1 MALALLAP
9 APYDLATLLGD
20 RDTPTLIRPE
30 LERRLLDAYAAA
42 WAARGGAPWEREHL
56 WDVYAA
62 CALQK
67 AFKVVG
73 RFHYL
78 DTVKGKPGY
87 LRYLPPTWRQIAR
100 LLAARPDLAPVQ
112 RILAQYAPELR
123 S

>member
-1 MALALLAP
+1 
-9 APYDLATLLGD
+9 LLGD
-20 RDTPTLIRPE
+20 RVTPTVIRSD
-30 LERRLLDAYAAA
+30 LEQRLLDSYATA
-42 WAARGGAPWEREHL
+42 WAAAGGTTWSRDQLWEI
-56 WDVYAA
+56 YAT

-78 DTVKGKPGY
+78 DKVKGKPGY
-87 LRYLPPTWRQIAR
+87 LRYLPPTWRQIDR
-100 LLAARPDLAPVQ
+100 LLAMRTDLAPVR

>member
-1 MALALLAP
+1 
-9 APYDLATLLGD
+9 
-20 RDTPTLIRPE
+20 
-30 LERRLLDAYAAA
+30 
-42 WAARGGAPWEREHL
+42 
-56 WDVYAA
+56 VYAA